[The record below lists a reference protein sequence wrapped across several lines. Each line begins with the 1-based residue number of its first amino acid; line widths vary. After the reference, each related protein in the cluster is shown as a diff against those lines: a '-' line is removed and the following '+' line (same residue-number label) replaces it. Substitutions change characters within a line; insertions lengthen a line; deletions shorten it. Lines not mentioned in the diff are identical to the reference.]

1 MAVAGEQSQ
10 EMKQLR
16 DELVRLAAEIST
28 TMKVI
33 LHFGKE
39 GCVE

>member
-1 MAVAGEQSQ
+1 MAAGGEQSQ
-10 EMKQLR
+10 EVKQLR
-16 DELVRLAAEIST
+16 DELARLAAEIST

-39 GCVE
+39 GWVE